1 VQNTYRKAKKSG
13 KLKSSLLPQLR
24 TALPESLGSCSIPRW
39 DPYIWYMTGQGTRS
53 DLLHNALLN
62 DEKLD
67 KRLQQI
73 EKICEKVPKAAE
85 WATHVLEKSLTPA
98 DLCEIIE
105 TAVAPLTNLE
115 DVGSLESC
123 SDEMTYILTM
133 ALRAFSQA
141 DKLESK
147 QAIAVA
153 KLVGSALLRV
163 SDGVE
168 GHTPL
173 RKYFKTGQMRSRNF
187 ASWLCWLMA
196 RLPGWKGRE
205 MQLYLMLGKNQ
216 TSHVGQSCR

>member
-1 VQNTYRKAKKSG
+1 MA
-13 KLKSSLLPQLR
+13 
-24 TALPESLGSCSIPRW
+24 
-39 DPYIWYMTGQGTRS
+39 GQGTRS

-73 EKICEKVPKAAE
+73 EKICEEVPKATE
-85 WATHVLEKSLTPA
+85 WATHVLEKSLAPA
-98 DLCEIIE
+98 DLCEIIK

-168 GHTPL
+168 GHPRL
-173 RKYFKTGQMRSRNF
+173 RKYFKTGQIRSRNF

-216 TSHVGQSCR
+216 TSHVG